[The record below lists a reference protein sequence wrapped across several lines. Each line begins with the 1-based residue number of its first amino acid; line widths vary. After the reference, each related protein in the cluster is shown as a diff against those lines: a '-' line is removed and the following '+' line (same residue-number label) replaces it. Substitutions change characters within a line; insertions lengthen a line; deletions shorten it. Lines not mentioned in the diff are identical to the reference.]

1 MSWIISVLAMSL
13 FAGHPSAHAQAPTRT
28 PLDPAA
34 IDVVDPLYPGFTEI
48 LERDDAA
55 GLVKLARTLSN
66 HPSPESLAVLLW
78 MLRYCPSWPNDGVL
92 QIDKTIRS
100 VGRLPLAPVAG
111 ALLHATADQRLTAA
125 ALLANHGRLI
135 PDSEKPLLDKTLVAA
150 LADRNDRVR
159 DMVVAAL
166 RARGSAEADRAVRE
180 YLAKRDATLPTRR
193 QSQLDATRF
202 PPATTALLDS
212 LDPDYHKTL
221 TTLNEA
227 AVRRLLDALQRSRNP
242 AGTPVLMWLLANGDT
257 RAYGGNIV
265 YQLSLQEHAMRL
277 PFGELA
283 GMLRR
288 AEPDRKALIAEL
300 FAKVFATRTQAMSP
314 AERGRIIAALIEC
327 LDIPHGRLRAQAI
340 EALGNVGAAQAVGPI
355 VLLLNQ
361 QDGDRYQMMTQ
372 IQALAAIGTREAVL
386 TLERLA
392 RSGPSQAVREA
403 AVAAYIRVTK
413 LADPGAHVRRLLWE
427 QPDTALE
434 KRVLV
439 EGKAAL
445 PAVWQALAGRSADD
459 RRAAAALL
467 GWFRDVRS
475 IEPIVTALD
484 TAPGALTRE
493 QLLFDL
499 NMILLTEA
507 RPVVPGDR
515 NALAALH
522 LQWLYDQ
529 LINHPIDS
537 DTRAK
542 VLAQKTI
549 HVLPDRITAPFS
561 ATLGATTAI
570 LSRSPEAFLD
580 AVRKTGCGVAFHAI
594 TAANGVARV
603 ATTLYLPK
611 GGIANQVWISLYR
624 RDGNGW
630 APLPVPSHPVLHRFL
645 NEPSLMPTI
654 NRNYGPDHPLKI
666 LRLDL
671 TMERIRAGLNAG
683 REYLRD
689 ENREDPA
696 NYADLDD
703 SYLRLLERHTRSDS
717 PLVKYTAEFESVRL
731 TKQPNLELWIDAL
744 SQQSGTPIQG
754 LAIQVLAA
762 YVAPRFKTEGGLL
775 AGTERAELA
784 AGALKPEAVDPR
796 LIPTQLPKP
805 ENVRNV
811 RQWSRFGLVDLAFGS
826 EPRGQN
832 GYSML
837 FERRGNRWVFLCV
850 VSSWMS

>member
-1 MSWIISVLAMSL
+1 MKWIVSVLAITL
-13 FAGHPSAHAQAPTRT
+13 FAGRPGAYAQPPTRT
-28 PLDPAA
+28 PPDPAA
-34 IDVVDPLYPGFTEI
+34 IKVVDALYPGFTEI
-48 LERDDAA
+48 LERDDAV
-55 GLVKLARTLSN
+55 GLVKLARTLSV

-78 MLRYCPSWPNDGVL
+78 MLRHCPSWPSDGVL
-92 QIDKTIRS
+92 QIDKTVRA
-100 VGRLPLAPVAG
+100 VGRLPLAPVADV
-111 ALLHATADQRLTAA
+111 LLHAGADQRLTAA

-135 PDSEKPLLDKTLVAA
+135 PDSEKPLLDKTLIAA
-150 LADRNDRVR
+150 LADRNDSVR

-180 YLAKRDATLPTRR
+180 YVAKRDDAVPKRR
-193 QSQLDATRF
+193 QPQLDATRF

-212 LDPDYHKTL
+212 LDPDYRKTL

-227 AVRRLLDALQRSRNP
+227 AVRRLLDALQRSRNS
-242 AGTPVLMWLLANGDT
+242 AGTPVLMWLLANGDSG
-257 RAYGGNIV
+257 AYGGNIV

-283 GMLRR
+283 GMLSREDPDRR
-288 AEPDRKALIAEL
+288 ALVAEL
-300 FAKVFATRTQAMSP
+300 LGKVFASRTQAMS
-314 AERGRIIAALIEC
+314 AADRGRIIAALIEC
-327 LDIPHGRLRAQAI
+327 LDIAHVRLRTQAI
-340 EALGNVGAAQAVGPI
+340 EALGRVRAAQAVGPI
-355 VLLLNQ
+355 VLLLDRP
-361 QDGDRYQMMTQ
+361 DGDRWQRVA
-372 IQALAAIGTREAVL
+372 IPALAAIGTREAVR

-392 RSGPSQAVREA
+392 GSGTSQAVREA
-403 AVAAYIRVTK
+403 AASAYITVTK
-413 LADPGAHVRRLLWE
+413 PADPGAQVRRLLWE

-439 EGKAAL
+439 EGNSAL
-445 PAVWQALAGRSADD
+445 PAVWQALAHGSVAD

-467 GWFRDVRS
+467 GWFRDIRS

-507 RPVVPGDR
+507 RPIGPDDR

-529 LINHPIDS
+529 LINQHIDS
-537 DTRAK
+537 DIRAML
-542 VLAQKTI
+542 LAQTTI
-549 HVLPDRITAPFS
+549 HVHPDRITAPFS
-561 ATLGATTAI
+561 ITLGGTTAV

-611 GGIANQVWISLYR
+611 GRIANQVWISLYR
-624 RDGNGW
+624 REVNGW
-630 APLPVPSHPVLHRFL
+630 APVPVPSHPVLHRLL

-671 TMERIRAGLNAG
+671 TMERIRVELNA
-683 REYLRD
+683 REYLHN
-689 ENREDPA
+689 ENRENPGTQ
-696 NYADLDD
+696 ADLDA
-703 SYLRLLERHTRSDS
+703 SYVRLLERYKRSDS
-717 PLVKYTAEFESVRL
+717 LPVKYTAEFESARL
-731 TKQPNLELWIDAL
+731 TKQPNLDLWIDAL
-744 SQQSGTPIQG
+744 SQQAGTPIQE
-754 LAIQVLAA
+754 LALRVLAD
-762 YVAPRFKTEGGLL
+762 YVATPFKTEGRQLDG
-775 AGTERAELA
+775 AEHAELA
-784 AGALKPEAVDPR
+784 TAALKPEAVDPR
-796 LIPTQLPKP
+796 LIPTQLPRP
-805 ENVRNV
+805 ENVRNA
-811 RQWSRFGLVDLAFGS
+811 RRWSRFGLVDLAFGS
-826 EPRGQN
+826 GPRGQS

-850 VSSWMS
+850 ASTWIS